1 MTRTATTMNRNTQ
14 HSILQRIRKSRHWL
28 LRMQSVIKT
37 YLKLLFMNE
46 THHLGFAAIAALCSE
61 LQISVLR
68 GCLSSPKSLVR
79 RHTPPDTPAGG
90 AKGHTIQGTR
100 PNRCR
105 KIWSERRY
113 GHSRYQRF
121 SFSQWAMQT
130 AQSAGV
136 CTIPVG
142 ISDKV

>member
-1 MTRTATTMNRNTQ
+1 MNRNTQ

-37 YLKLLFMNE
+37 QHHLLPMNE
-46 THHLGFAAIAALCSE
+46 IHHLGFAAIAALCSE

-68 GCLSSPKSLVR
+68 GYHFCPKALVR
-79 RHTPPDTPAGG
+79 RHTPPDTPEGCAEGRN
-90 AKGHTIQGTR
+90 IQGTR

-113 GHSRYQRF
+113 GHSRYQSF
-121 SFSQWAMQT
+121 SFRQWVMQAALDT
-130 AQSAGV
+130 GI
-136 CTIPVG
+136 CIIPVG
-142 ISDKV
+142 ISAKSMT

>member
-1 MTRTATTMNRNTQ
+1 MNRNTQ

-37 YLKLLFMNE
+37 QHHLIPMNE
-46 THHLGFAAIAALCSE
+46 THRLGFAAIAALCSE

-68 GCLSSPKSLVR
+68 GYHFCPKALVQ
-79 RHTPPDTPAGG
+79 RHTPPDTPARG
-90 AKGHTIQGTR
+90 AKGHTIQGTH

-113 GHSRYQRF
+113 SHSRYQ
-121 SFSQWAMQT
+121 SFPFRQWAMQT
-130 AQSAGV
+130 APGTGI

-142 ISDKV
+142 ISAKSMT

>member
-1 MTRTATTMNRNTQ
+1 MNRNTQ

-37 YLKLLFMNE
+37 QHHLLPMKE

-68 GCLSSPKSLVR
+68 GYHFSPKALVR
-79 RHTPPDTPAGG
+79 RHTPPDMSAGG
-90 AKGHTIQGTR
+90 AEGRNIQGTHT
-100 PNRCR
+100 NLCR

-121 SFSQWAMQT
+121 PFRRWAMQT
-130 AQSAGV
+130 APDTAI

-142 ISDKV
+142 ISAKSMA